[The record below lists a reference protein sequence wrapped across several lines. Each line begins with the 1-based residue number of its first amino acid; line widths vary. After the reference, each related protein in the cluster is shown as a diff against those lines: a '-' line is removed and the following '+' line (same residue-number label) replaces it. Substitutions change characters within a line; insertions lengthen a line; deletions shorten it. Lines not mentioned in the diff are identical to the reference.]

1 MSAINRLFK
10 HTLVYGLATV
20 LPRLLTVLLTKL
32 LTEYLPSRD
41 DFGQVSI
48 IFSWIII
55 FNVLLTYGTET
66 SFFRYFT
73 ETKDKSKVLGTAIG
87 TLLATTLLFVV
98 VAFLSLDYIEAW
110 SGKSAQYWKW
120 VIGVLALDTLAV
132 VPFAYMRAQG
142 EATKYAFI
150 KMLNVIISVSC
161 SAFFLIWL
169 QDVPGLRD
177 VLLVDKIELYFIAFF
192 GASALTFLMVC
203 KPYFSKWKFDFQLWK
218 NMLRYGFPILIAG
231 LAFAIN
237 ETFDKILLEWLLV
250 ENATEQVGIYTACYR
265 LAVGMT
271 LFATAFKLGVEPFFF
286 SESKSE
292 KAPELYAQ
300 ITKMF
305 VILGSIALL
314 IYIVLVDLIKPLL
327 ITEEYYE
334 AMDIVPLILIA
345 YLFFGIYQSIS
356 VWYKITDKTKYGAY
370 ISLLGASLTIGLNL
384 ILIPK
389 IGYMAS
395 AITTCAAYGSMMVA
409 SYLMG
414 KRHFAIPYDLKNIL
428 VYLSMAIGFSLVH
441 FYFFR
446 EKLGVGSWSLYL
458 VGITMTAVLGGVIW
472 TREKTFIRNLIKK

>member
-1 MSAINRLFK
+1 MSSINRLFK
-10 HTLVYGLATV
+10 HTIVYGLATV

-32 LTEYLPSRD
+32 LTEYLPSPD

-87 TLLATTLLFVV
+87 TLLASTLLFVL
-98 VAFLSLDYIEAW
+98 VAFLSLDYIESW

-120 VIGVLALDTLAV
+120 VIGVLAFDTLAV

-142 EATKYAFI
+142 KAIKYAII
-150 KMLNVIISVSC
+150 KMINVVISVGC
-161 SAFFLIWL
+161 SALFLIWL
-169 QDVPGLRD
+169 QDIPGLRE
-177 VLLVDKIELYFIAFF
+177 LLPSNKIELYFIALF
-192 GASALTFLMVC
+192 GASTLTFFMVC
-203 KPYFSKWKFDFQLWK
+203 KPYFSQWAFDFQLWK
-218 NMLRYGFPILIAG
+218 KMLRYGFPILIAG

-237 ETFDKILLEWLLV
+237 ETFDKILLEWMLV

-286 SESKSE
+286 SESKSDN
-292 KAPELYAQ
+292 APQLYAQ
-300 ITKMF
+300 ITKIF
-305 VILGSIALL
+305 VILGSVVLL
-314 IYIVLVDLIKPLL
+314 TYIVMVDLIKPLL
-327 ITEEYYE
+327 MAESYYE

-356 VWYKITDKTKYGAY
+356 VWYKVTDKTKYGAY
-370 ISLLGASLTIGLNL
+370 ISVAGAVITIGLN
-384 ILIPK
+384 IALIPK

-395 AITTCAAYGSMMVA
+395 AITTCAAYGLMMVI
-409 SYLMG
+409 SYVLSR
-414 KRHFAIPYDLKNIL
+414 KHFAIPYDLKNL
-428 VYLSMAIGFSLVH
+428 LLYLGTSIGLSLTF
-441 FYFFR
+441 FYYFR
-446 EKLGVGSWSLYL
+446 EKLGAGSLSLYL
-458 VGITMTAVLGGVIW
+458 VGIGMIAMLTLLIW
-472 TREKTFIRNLIKK
+472 TREKLFLRKLIKR